1 MPEKVCGKRKEMETE
16 GTSRDDPI
24 IQADDSSLWDE
35 IKNIY
40 NDIHESGLFSK
51 KD

>member
-1 MPEKVCGKRKEMETE
+1 MPEKMCGKRKEMDSE
-16 GTSRDDPI
+16 GISQMDPI